1 MAKLPLNRHAFKAL
15 GSGEIT
21 GKAGCE
27 IGEVLTASYHAILLR
42 NEAIKLFGP
51 WDDIVKSAG
60 ILLELRNPRH
70 SDETLAALE
79 RVFTRDALFGQMTG
93 AATAF
98 SKALSG
104 SQLLIKHLSSENE
117 PLLKGL
123 KRLEDEASVWLESD
137 NRGNPIHESSS
148 WYLANKI
155 GTDDLSN
162 KLHKAAKEIKNA
174 PAEDDC
180 YSKISS
186 CLSSNDFLEAVEDFL
201 ETTYNAQNGKFA
213 SPNELFELTRK
224 FHGNSNLKRH
234 G

>member
-1 MAKLPLNRHAFKAL
+1 MAKLPLNRHAFKGL

-27 IGEVLTASYHAILLR
+27 TGEVLTASYHAILLR
-42 NEAIKLFGP
+42 NEAIKLFAP

-70 SDETLAALE
+70 SDETLAALG
-79 RVFTRDALFGQMTG
+79 RVFTKDALFGQMTG

-148 WYLANKI
+148 WYLTNKI

-174 PAEDDC
+174 PAADDC
-180 YSKISS
+180 YSKISLY
-186 CLSSNDFLEAVEDFL
+186 LSSNDFLEAVEDFL
-201 ETTYNAQNGKFA
+201 DTTYNAQNGRFK
-213 SPNELFELTRK
+213 SPDELFALTGK